1 MKIRS
6 LVGLAIIFVFTFFSV
21 SDAFAYSRSSSRSS
35 YSSHRSSSYSS
46 HKATSSYSKPKS
58 YSTPRK
64 SYSTPKKPSINL
76 KKTSPAASTKTKPSV
91 RLGKTATTKKTVS
104 LKKPSYVKKSTTVN
118 VHINTRPKSR
128 TTYYHG
134 HHTYYYGG
142 HTVYFMGNDFED
154 CDYDDY
160 LEGDMDCQAYYPD
173 NDNVQ
178 VAAAPV
184 QKVAT
189 VKQGP
194 SAGLIVFRWV
204 MGFIF
209 FAVLIGALLLL
220 AKRMRKF

>member
-1 MKIRS
+1 
-6 LVGLAIIFVFTFFSV
+6 
-21 SDAFAYSRSSSRSS
+21 
-35 YSSHRSSSYSS
+35 
-46 HKATSSYSKPKS
+46 
-58 YSTPRK
+58 
-64 SYSTPKKPSINL
+64 
-76 KKTSPAASTKTKPSV
+76 
-91 RLGKTATTKKTVS
+91 
-104 LKKPSYVKKSTTVN
+104 
-118 VHINTRPKSR
+118 
-128 TTYYHG
+128 
-134 HHTYYYGG
+134 
-142 HTVYFMGNDFED
+142 MGSDFED

-160 LEGDMDCQAYYPD
+160 LEGDADCQAYYPD